1 MNILFAAIA
10 LVALPAQTAAQ
21 PPAEQAKT
29 ALKVQE
35 QLADLAILQSL
46 TVLKWTPEQ
55 LTKLIPILQKA
66 RKSAVDLNTQDD
78 ADLVRFATETA
89 KVRTG
94 AIAGESVPQEF
105 EKKINE
111 MRRVAA
117 ARRAAAVRKTT
128 GETLSD
134 LREILTESQKT
145 EIEHLSETF
154 YGGKRVPKEFA
165 KKPADAPKEVV
176 QDLAITAY
184 IENVLLF
191 DRTLTLLEAMK
202 AAAPPKTP

>member
-1 MNILFAAIA
+1 MNTLFAAIA
-10 LVALPAQTAAQ
+10 LVALPAQAAVQ

-29 ALKVQE
+29 ALRVQE

-78 ADLVRFATETA
+78 ADLVRFAAETA
-89 KVRTG
+89 KVRTA

-111 MRRVAA
+111 MRRVSA

-202 AAAPPKTP
+202 VAAPKTP

>member
-1 MNILFAAIA
+1 MNTLFAAIA
-10 LVALPAQTAAQ
+10 LVALPAQAATQ

-78 ADLVRFATETA
+78 ADLVRFAAETA
-89 KVRTG
+89 KVRAA
-94 AIAGESVPQEF
+94 AITGESVPPEF

-145 EIEHLSETF
+145 EMEHLSETF

-202 AAAPPKTP
+202 AAAAPKTP